1 MESRIERR
9 VLLQSMTVGIAG
21 LSGCTLF
28 GSQTESQVPRLVNLT
43 AVNLDDAA
51 HDIHVRLDLD
61 GETVYRESSQVPAAR
76 ANEARGI
83 EFSDYPTMAEPYVL
97 SAWRDDSQEAEARS
111 LDFASFDTECL
122 GVNIHVDANASD
134 VENSGLSIFHT
145 TDCDAGT

>member
-1 MESRIERR
+1 MVQHLTRR
-9 VLLQSMTVGIAG
+9 AFLQSSTVGIAG
-21 LSGCTLF
+21 LSGCTLL
-28 GSQTESQVPRLVNLT
+28 GGQTESQVPRLVDLT

-51 HDIHVRLDLD
+51 HDIHVRLELD
-61 GETVYRESSQVPAAR
+61 GETVYRESSQVPAAG
-76 ANEARGI
+76 ANEARGV
-83 EFSDYPTMAEPYVL
+83 EFTDYPTMAEPYVL

-111 LDFASFDTECL
+111 LDFGSFDTECL